1 MTISEL
7 QAKIKKLRKDRDRMQ
22 RRLDDAEEEL
32 LRLVIAEASDID
44 EESP

>member
-22 RRLDDAEEEL
+22 RRLDEAEEEL

-44 EESP
+44 EE